1 MLQKALINSGLYCFA
16 VKKINFLDRKFHFIF
31 AENFKN
37 NKTMRMKFVL
47 IIGILLAIC
56 NNASAHRDVVI
67 VHSGGS
73 NQGLNQI
80 YIENPRVTYDDAL
93 NELYVYFG
101 STGTIDLEY
110 IDTLGTPC
118 YFVYGESHVGYTST
132 IYTGLPAGYY
142 TITIHSIYGYTYTGN
157 FSVS

>member
-1 MLQKALINSGLYCFA
+1 
-16 VKKINFLDRKFHFIF
+16 
-31 AENFKN
+31 
-37 NKTMRMKFVL
+37 MRMKFVL

-101 STGTIDLEY
+101 SSGTIDLEC
-110 IDTLGTPC
+110 DDGTGTP
-118 YFVYGESHVGYTST
+118 YYYIYGEYHPACDTATYSN
-132 IYTGLPAGYY
+132 LPPGYY
-142 TITIHSIYGYTYTGN
+142 TITIHSVYGITYTGN
-157 FSVS
+157 FTVN